1 MVASLLTKREATAKA
16 WVNAGK
22 VDSVEEY
29 FAQIKG
35 TSAEKQFI
43 ADQCN
48 IPMMVYHTHMMVEM
62 LNIHTKLL
70 KKNPK
75 DVEQEGKVNGIT
87 F

>member
-22 VDSVEEY
+22 VDSVEDY

-43 ADQCN
+43 AD
-48 IPMMVYHTHMMVEM
+48 PMQHSHDGVSHSHDGGDVEHTHEVVEE
-62 LNIHTKLL
+62 K
-70 KKNPK
+70 PK
-75 DVEQEGKVNGIT
+75 RRRTRRKS
-87 F
+87 